1 MWGGSES
8 IYYGFDIRSLA
19 KPRVIL
25 KKKNLFLF
33 SLVAEPMLPE
43 SSGCWQD
50 LPWVGKSVSLQSCVG
65 ISLLIWAKSGASF
78 FIQTVSYIERLPQDY
93 VGAKLGPLNILSRS
107 AQKEVFASLV
117 VCSSVSHLFQMG
129 KVTVIFQRHSRIFPL
144 VLTSW
149 SINPLFITTPLWF
162 FYTWFL
168 EVMVNSNPLAFLFTD
183 WKDQ

>member
-93 VGAKLGPLNILSRS
+93 WCKTWAIEHFVKVCTERGFRILGG
-107 AQKEVFASLV
+107 VFKCLTPISD
-117 VCSSVSHLFQMG
+117 G
-129 KVTVIFQRHSRIFPL
+129 KGHNIFQRHSRIFPF